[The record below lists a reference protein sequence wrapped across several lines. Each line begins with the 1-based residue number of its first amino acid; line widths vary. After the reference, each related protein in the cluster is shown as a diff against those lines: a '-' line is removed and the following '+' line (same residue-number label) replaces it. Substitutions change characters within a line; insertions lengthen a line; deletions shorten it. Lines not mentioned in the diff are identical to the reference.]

1 MTSFYSEKF
10 KLGILGGGQL
20 GRMFIQEAANLDVN
34 VYILDPE
41 ALAPSSKIAH
51 HFQQGSITDFESVYN
66 FGKDK
71 NVVTIE
77 IEHVNVE
84 ALLKLEAEGV
94 QIYPQPELIQM
105 VQDKGR
111 QKEFYSKHTLP
122 TADFR
127 MIENAAELSQHLDFL
142 PCVQKL
148 RKGGYDGKGV
158 QVLKTIDDLT
168 KAFDAPSVLEKFVDF
183 EKELSVI
190 VARNVQGDIKSFP
203 AVELEFNPEAN
214 LVEFLFSPADIS
226 SEIETKAQA
235 LAQSV
240 IEKMQMVGVLAVEMF
255 LTKNGEI
262 LVNEIAPRPHN
273 SGHQTIEGSY
283 TSQYEQHLRA
293 ILGLPLGSTDII
305 LPSVMINLLG
315 EKNYTGNVVYMGL
328 TEALAM
334 KGVYPHIYGKATT
347 KSFRKMGHVTV
358 LNESLDEAKIIA
370 EKVKQMIRVIA

>member
-1 MTSFYSEKF
+1 MTPFYSEHF

-41 ALAPSSKIAH
+41 AQAPSSKIAH
-51 HFQQGSITDFESVYN
+51 HFQQGSITDFESVYK

-71 NVVTIE
+71 DVVTIE

-84 ALLKLEAEGV
+84 ALMKLESEGV
-94 QIYPQPELIQM
+94 KIYPQPSLIQM
-105 VQDKGR
+105 IQEKGN
-111 QKEFYSKHTLP
+111 QKEFYSKHGIP

-127 MIENAAELSQHLDFL
+127 LIQNAEELKSNLDFL

-158 QVLKTIDDLT
+158 QVLKASTDLPA
-168 KAFDAPSVLEKFVDF
+168 AFDAPSVLEKFVDF

-190 VARNVQGDIKSFP
+190 VARSSNGEIKSFP
-203 AVELEFNPEAN
+203 VVELEFNPEAN
-214 LVEFLFSPADIS
+214 LVEFLFSPADIRN
-226 SEIETKAQA
+226 EIEEKAQA
-235 LAQSV
+235 LAKNV
-240 IEKMQMVGVLAVEMF
+240 IEKMEMVGVLAVEMF
-255 LTKNGEI
+255 LTKSGEV

-273 SGHQTIEGSY
+273 SGHQTIEASY

-305 LPSVMINLLG
+305 LPSVMLNLLG
-315 EKNYTGNVVYMGL
+315 EKNFSGPVIYEGL
-328 TEALAM
+328 TEVLAM
-334 KGVYPHIYGKATT
+334 KGVYPHIYGKTTT

-358 LNESLDEAKIIA
+358 VHESLEEAKRIA
-370 EKVKQMIRVIA
+370 ERVKQMIRVIA